1 MTNKD
6 ILDIAMR
13 QSAADFCCSPEDFL
27 KEENVIVRHKLTSA
41 AKRYYKT
48 PLPLMF
54 ISYGNNVVAA
64 AEEKYLPLAE
74 EYLVSDSFYHLF
86 ETPAMN
92 MLTKRVSPDGLR
104 I

>member
-27 KEENVIVRHKLTSA
+27 KEKNVIVRHKLTSA
-41 AKRYYKT
+41 AKRYYKS

-54 ISYGNNVVAA
+54 I
-64 AEEKYLPLAE
+64 
-74 EYLVSDSFYHLF
+74 
-86 ETPAMN
+86 
-92 MLTKRVSPDGLR
+92 
-104 I
+104 